1 MYIKNTATNGNNL
14 LDKLKANL
22 VANNWELLVDRVQTT
37 RELYFRN
44 TNSLVIIGMKVV
56 TDNLTYF
63 NLILNTILT
72 FNSANS
78 FYNQTG
84 TISTSSTSQTAFP
97 VMGLSLV
104 IPMTY
109 HAFINDNRLILV
121 ANISSIYNMCY
132 IGKFDAVIN
141 PAQYQNPVFVGGH
154 LNEKSYLISNVSD
167 NNTVFMLN
175 SSGSNNKIRLQDDS
189 FSNVYTLEF
198 SGRNCFYPMFSGLQS
213 SGVSDSS
220 YYKTNEIERLLIFGV
235 NEPLGYIDGVYRV
248 FGSNFSALSTFN
260 IDGEDYILFP
270 NIFRQS
276 DETYYAIKKV

>member
-1 MYIKNTATNGNNL
+1 MYIKDTATNGNNL

-56 TDNLTYF
+56 TDDLTYF
-63 NLILNTILT
+63 NLILNTVLT

-78 FYNQTG
+78 FYDQTG

-167 NNTVFMLN
+167 DNTVFMLN
-175 SSGSNNKIRLQDDS
+175 RFGRNNKIRLQDNS
-189 FSNVYTLEF
+189 FSNVYTLEN
-198 SGRNCFYPMFSGLQS
+198 SGANCFYPMLE
-213 SGVSDSS
+213 VLDSYNYS
-220 YYKTNEIERLLIFGV
+220 AYYKTNEIERLLIFGV

-276 DETYYAIKKV
+276 DSTYYAIKKD